1 MSSTVDKVR
10 AYVTKRMK
18 EELPLDLCFHDWD
31 HTSVVVNACHRIAT
45 TSQISEPDCE
55 ILMIAAWFHDLG
67 FIYQYQG
74 HEKESQKMAKSF
86 LRSTDF
92 NDKRLHEVISCIE
105 ATRMPQSPKTFLE
118 RILCDADM
126 AHLGSSDYLNRLVL
140 LRKEWLIKLGKAFT
154 DRDWY
159 TENLN
164 FLEQH
169 KYFTLYAWGR
179 YHAGKLKNISRLK
192 QLMNKGNWKPT

>member
-1 MSSTVDKVR
+1 MNSTIGKVR
-10 AYVTKRMK
+10 EYVTKRMK
-18 EELPLDLCFHDWD
+18 EELSLDLCFHNWD
-31 HTSVVVNACHRIAT
+31 HTSVVVSASHRIAT
-45 TSQISEPDCE
+45 TSQISEQDSE

-67 FIYQYQG
+67 FIHQYQD
-74 HEKESQKMAKSF
+74 HEKESQKIAKSF
-86 LRSTDF
+86 LMSIHFD
-92 NDKRLHEVISCIE
+92 DKRLSEVISCIE

-126 AHLGSSDYLNRLVL
+126 AHLGSPDYLNRLAL

-154 DRDWY
+154 DKQWY
-159 TENLN
+159 TENVN

-179 YHAGKLKNISRLK
+179 YHAGKIKNISRLK
-192 QLMNKGNWKPT
+192 NLISKSNWKPT

>member
-1 MSSTVDKVR
+1 MSSAVDKVR

-31 HTSVVVNACHRIAT
+31 HASVVVNACHRIAT

-126 AHLGSSDYLNRLVL
+126 AHLGSPDYLNRLAL

-159 TENLN
+159 TENVN

-169 KYFTLYAWGR
+169 KYFTLAAGGL
-179 YHAGKLKNISRLK
+179 YHDGKIKNINRLK
-192 QLMNKGNWKPT
+192 KLISKGNWKPL